1 MRNRVY
7 FNVREKN
14 LSVLDYKTNK
24 VTKKVT
30 QAYLTNAMFVVRKSG
45 NKRVREEGRKNVHA
59 FVNGIIQPKLVKG
72 SMPQHEVCR
81 VRYDPYTMDCF
92 HYERIVNGKSKW
104 LPVDKHWIGKVYL
117 NVVNGKPIILAD
129 IDKLLNDDTNLLND
143 DTNLLNDD
151 TSYLIASNI
160 QKALKK
166 SSGHNTVDQI
176 FLRRK
181 RKIIENK
188 NKIIDKTI
196 AI

>member
-24 VTKKVT
+24 VIKKVT
-30 QAYLTNAMFVVRKSG
+30 QAYLTNALFVVRKSG
-45 NKRVREEGRKNVHA
+45 QKRVREEGRKNVHA
-59 FVNGIIQPKLVKG
+59 FVNGIIQPKLDDA
-72 SMPQHEVCR
+72 MPQHEVCR
-81 VRYDPYTMDCF
+81 VRYDPYTMDYF
-92 HYERIVNGKSKW
+92 HYERIVNGKPKW
-104 LPVDKHWIGKVYL
+104 LPVSQCWIGKVYL
-117 NVVNGKPIILAD
+117 NIVNGKPIIHAD
-129 IDKLLNDDTNLLND
+129 IDNISSVLNLSKLPK
-143 DTNLLNDD
+143 
-151 TSYLIASNI
+151 TSLVA
-160 QKALKK
+160 A
-166 SSGHNTVDQI
+166 T

>member
-30 QAYLTNAMFVVRKSG
+30 QAYLTNALFVVRKSG

-59 FVNGIIQPKLVKG
+59 FVNGIIQPKLDDV
-72 SMPQHEVCR
+72 MPQHEVCR

-117 NVVNGKPIILAD
+117 NVVNGKPIIHAD
-129 IDKLLNDDTNLLND
+129 IDKLADTKDDKSSDTNV
-143 DTNLLNDD
+143 
-151 TSYLIASNI
+151 LIASNI
-160 QKALKK
+160 EKALKEF
-166 SSGHNTVDQI
+166 SGHSKVDQT

>member
-24 VTKKVT
+24 VTRKLSQV
-30 QAYLTNAMFVVRKSG
+30 YLTNAMFVVRKSG

-59 FVNGIIQPKLVKG
+59 FVNGIIQNIFPNNEEFFYHSHK
-72 SMPQHEVCR
+72 

-92 HYERIVNGKSKW
+92 HYERIVRGKSRW
-104 LPVDKHWIGKVYL
+104 LPVDKHWIGRVWIY
-117 NVVNGKPIILAD
+117 VENGKPVMYAD
-129 IDKLLNDDTNLLND
+129 IDKLGGTNDDKSI
-143 DTNLLNDD
+143 DTN
-151 TSYLIASNI
+151 YLIASNI
-160 QKALKK
+160 EKALKEF
-166 SSGHNTVDQI
+166 SGHNTVDQT

>member
-24 VTKKVT
+24 VTRKVS
-30 QAYLTNAMFVVRKSG
+30 QVYLTNAMFVVRKSG

-59 FVNGIIQPKLVKG
+59 FVNGIIQPKLPKG
-72 SMPQHEVCR
+72 AMPFFVCHK

-92 HYERIVNGKSKW
+92 HYERIVNGKSRW
-104 LPVDKHWIGKVYL
+104 LPIDKHWIGQVFIYVEK
-117 NVVNGKPIILAD
+117 GKPVMYAD
-129 IDKLLNDDTNLLND
+129 IDKLADTNNDDKSI
-143 DTNLLNDD
+143 DTNDAVMVVEGD
-151 TSYLIASNI
+151 SF
-160 QKALKK
+160 QKA
-166 SSGHNTVDQI
+166 I
-176 FLRRK
+176 FPKGQVQFSFLNKK

>member
-24 VTKKVT
+24 VTRKVS
-30 QAYLTNAMFVVRKSG
+30 QVYLTNAMFVVRKSG

-59 FVNGIIQPKLVKG
+59 FVNGIIQNRLPNNQELFYNSHK
-72 SMPQHEVCR
+72 

-92 HYERIVNGKSKW
+92 HYERIVNGKSRW
-104 LPVDKHWIGKVYL
+104 LPVDKHWIGRVWIY
-117 NVVNGKPIILAD
+117 VENGKPNMYAD
-129 IDKLLNDDTNLLND
+129 IDKLLNDDTNLLNG
-143 DTNLLNDD
+143 DTNERLMVIEGG
-151 TSYLIASNI
+151 SY
-160 QKALKK
+160 QKA
-166 SSGHNTVDQI
+166 I
-176 FLRRK
+176 FPKGQVQFSFLNKK

-188 NKIIDKTI
+188 NKINKKTI

>member
-1 MRNRVY
+1 MRNRIY

-24 VTKKVT
+24 VIKKVT
-30 QAYLTNAMFVVRKSG
+30 QAYLTNALFVVRKSG

-59 FVNGIIQPKLVKG
+59 FVNGIIQPKLDDA
-72 SMPQHEVCR
+72 MPQHEVCR
-81 VRYDPYTMDCF
+81 VRYDPYTMDYF
-92 HYERIVNGKSKW
+92 HYERIVNGKPKW
-104 LPVDKHWIGKVYL
+104 LPVSQCWIGKVYL
-117 NVVNGKPIILAD
+117 NIVNGKPIIHAD
-129 IDKLLNDDTNLLND
+129 IDNISSVPNLPKLPK
-143 DTNLLNDD
+143 
-151 TSYLIASNI
+151 TSL
-160 QKALKK
+160 
-166 SSGHNTVDQI
+166 VDAT

>member
-1 MRNRVY
+1 MRNRIY

-30 QAYLTNAMFVVRKSG
+30 QAYLTNALFVVHKSG

-59 FVNGIIQPKLVKG
+59 FVNGIIQSKPPLNFDG
-72 SMPQHEVCR
+72 YAF
-81 VRYDPYTMDCF
+81 VRYNPYEMDF
-92 HYERIVNGKSKW
+92 FQYRRVINDEPVW
-104 LPVDKHWIGKVYL
+104 LPVDKHWIG
-117 NVVNGKPIILAD
+117 NVWIFVDEGKPNMYAD
-129 IDKLLNDDTNLLND
+129 IDKLADTNND
-143 DTNLLNDD
+143 KSIDTN
-151 TSYLIASNI
+151 YLIASNI
-160 QKALKK
+160 KKALKEF
-166 SSGHNTVDQI
+166 SGHSKVDQT

>member
-24 VTKKVT
+24 VIKKVT
-30 QAYLTNAMFVVRKSG
+30 QAYLTNALFVVRKSG
-45 NKRVREEGRKNVHA
+45 QKRVRKEGRKNVHA
-59 FVNGIIQPKLVKG
+59 FVNGIIQPKLDDA
-72 SMPQHEVCR
+72 MPQHEVCR
-81 VRYDPYTMDCF
+81 VRYDPYTMDYF
-92 HYERIVNGKSKW
+92 HYERIVNGKPKW
-104 LPVDKHWIGKVYL
+104 LPVSQCWIGKVYL
-117 NVVNGKPIILAD
+117 NIVNGKPIIHAD
-129 IDKLLNDDTNLLND
+129 IDNISSVLNLSKLPK
-143 DTNLLNDD
+143 
-151 TSYLIASNI
+151 TSL
-160 QKALKK
+160 
-166 SSGHNTVDQI
+166 VDAT

>member
-24 VTKKVT
+24 VTRKVS
-30 QAYLTNAMFVVRKSG
+30 QVYLTNAMFVVRKSG

-59 FVNGIIQPKLVKG
+59 FVNGIIQNRLPNNQELFYNAHK
-72 SMPQHEVCR
+72 

-104 LPVDKHWIGKVYL
+104 LPVDKHWIGRVWIYIE
-117 NVVNGKPIILAD
+117 NGKPNMYAD
-129 IDKLLNDDTNLLND
+129 IDKLLNDDTNLLNG
-143 DTNLLNDD
+143 DTN
-151 TSYLIASNI
+151 YLIASNI
-160 QKALKK
+160 QKALKEF
-166 SSGHNTVDQI
+166 SGHDKVGQA

>member
-24 VTKKVT
+24 VTQKVK
-30 QAYLTNAMFVVRKSG
+30 QVYLTNAMFVVRKSG

-59 FVNGIIQPKLVKG
+59 FVNGIIQNRLPNNQELFYHSHK
-72 SMPQHEVCR
+72 

-92 HYERIVNGKSKW
+92 HYERIINGKSRW
-104 LPVDKHWIGKVYL
+104 LPVDKHWIGRVWIH
-117 NVVNGKPIILAD
+117 VENGKPNMYAD
-129 IDKLLNDDTNLLND
+129 IDKLGDTNDDKLI
-143 DTNLLNDD
+143 DTRYTMPVKMLKFHIPKGSLKGTKLDEEF
-151 TSYLIASNI
+151 
-160 QKALKK
+160 QKFLKK
-166 SSGHNTVDQI
+166 
-176 FLRRK
+176 K

-188 NKIIDKTI
+188 NKIIDKTV

>member
-24 VTKKVT
+24 VTRKVS
-30 QAYLTNAMFVVRKSG
+30 QVYLTNAMFVVRKSG

-59 FVNGIIQPKLVKG
+59 FVNGIIQNRLPNNQDLFYNCH
-72 SMPQHEVCR
+72 S
-81 VRYDPYTMDCF
+81 VRYNPYTMDYF
-92 HYERIVNGKSKW
+92 HYERIVNGKPKW
-104 LPVDKHWIGKVYL
+104 LPVSQHWVG
-117 NVVNGKPIILAD
+117 NVWLYIVNGKPNIYAD
-129 IDKLLNDDTNLLND
+129 IDNISAISNSSKLHK
-143 DTNLLNDD
+143 
-151 TSYLIASNI
+151 TSS
-160 QKALKK
+160 
-166 SSGHNTVDQI
+166 VDQT

-188 NKIIDKTI
+188 NKINKKVV

>member
-24 VTKKVT
+24 VTRKVS
-30 QAYLTNAMFVVRKSG
+30 QVYLTTAMFVVRKSG

-59 FVNGIIQPKLVKG
+59 FVNGIIQNRLPNNQELFYHSHK
-72 SMPQHEVCR
+72 

-92 HYERIVNGKSKW
+92 HYERIVNGKRRW
-104 LPVDKHWIGKVYL
+104 LPVDKHWIGRVWIYIE
-117 NVVNGKPIILAD
+117 NGKPVMHAD
-129 IDKLLNDDTNLLND
+129 IDKLLND

-166 SSGHNTVDQI
+166 SSGHNTVDQT

>member
-24 VTKKVT
+24 VIKKVT
-30 QAYLTNAMFVVRKSG
+30 QAYLTNALFVVRKSG
-45 NKRVREEGRKNVHA
+45 QKRVREEGRKNVHA
-59 FVNGIIQPKLVKG
+59 FVNGIIQPKLDDA
-72 SMPQHEVCR
+72 MPQHEVCR

-92 HYERIVNGKSKW
+92 HYERNVNGKPKW
-104 LPVDKHWIGKVYL
+104 LPVSQCWIGKVYL
-117 NVVNGKPIILAD
+117 NIVNGKPIIHAD
-129 IDKLLNDDTNLLND
+129 IDNMSSVLNLSKLPK
-143 DTNLLNDD
+143 
-151 TSYLIASNI
+151 TSL
-160 QKALKK
+160 
-166 SSGHNTVDQI
+166 VDAT

>member
-14 LSVLDYKTNK
+14 LSVLEYKTNK
-24 VTKKVT
+24 VTQKVK
-30 QAYLTNAMFVVRKSG
+30 QVYLTNAMFVVRKSG

-59 FVNGIIQPKLVKG
+59 FVNGIIQNIFPNNEEFFYHSHK
-72 SMPQHEVCR
+72 

-92 HYERIVNGKSKW
+92 HYERIVRGKSRW
-104 LPVDKHWIGKVYL
+104 LPVDKHWIGRVWIY
-117 NVVNGKPIILAD
+117 VENGKPVMYAD
-129 IDKLLNDDTNLLND
+129 IDKLADTKGDKSSDTNV
-143 DTNLLNDD
+143 
-151 TSYLIASNI
+151 LIASNI
-160 QKALKK
+160 EKALKDF
-166 SSGHNTVDQI
+166 SGHSKINQT

-181 RKIIENK
+181 RKMIENK

>member
-24 VTKKVT
+24 VTRKVS
-30 QAYLTNAMFVVRKSG
+30 QVYLTNAMFVVRKSG

-59 FVNGIIQPKLVKG
+59 FVNGIIQNRLPNNQELFYHSHK
-72 SMPQHEVCR
+72 

-92 HYERIVNGKSKW
+92 HYERIVNGKRRW
-104 LPVDKHWIGKVYL
+104 LPVDKHWIGRVWIYIE
-117 NVVNGKPIILAD
+117 NGKPVMHAD
-129 IDKLLNDDTNLLND
+129 IDKLLTD

-166 SSGHNTVDQI
+166 SSGHSKVDQT

>member
-1 MRNRVY
+1 MRNRIY

-30 QAYLTNAMFVVRKSG
+30 QAYLTNALFVVRKSG

-59 FVNGIIQPKLVKG
+59 FVNGIIQSKPPLNFDG
-72 SMPQHEVCR
+72 YAF
-81 VRYDPYTMDCF
+81 VRYNPYEMDF
-92 HYERIVNGKSKW
+92 FQYRRVINDEPVW
-104 LPVDKHWIGKVYL
+104 LPVDKHWIG
-117 NVVNGKPIILAD
+117 NVWIFVDEGKPNMYAD
-129 IDKLLNDDTNLLND
+129 IDKLADTNND
-143 DTNLLNDD
+143 KSIDTN
-151 TSYLIASNI
+151 YLIASNI
-160 QKALKK
+160 KKALKEF
-166 SSGHNTVDQI
+166 SGHSKVDQT

>member
-30 QAYLTNAMFVVRKSG
+30 QAYLTNALFVVRKSG

-59 FVNGIIQPKLVKG
+59 FVNGIIQSKPPLNFDG
-72 SMPQHEVCR
+72 YAF
-81 VRYDPYTMDCF
+81 VRYNPYEMDF
-92 HYERIVNGKSKW
+92 FQYRRVINDEPVW
-104 LPVDKHWIGKVYL
+104 LPVDKHWIGRVWIYIE
-117 NVVNGKPIILAD
+117 NGKPVMHAD
-129 IDKLLNDDTNLLND
+129 IDKLLND

>member
-30 QAYLTNAMFVVRKSG
+30 QAYLTNALFVVRKSG

-59 FVNGIIQPKLVKG
+59 FVNGIIQPKPPLSFDG
-72 SMPQHEVCR
+72 YAF
-81 VRYDPYTMDCF
+81 VRYNPYEMDF
-92 HYERIVNGKSKW
+92 FQYRRVINDKPVW
-104 LPVDKHWIGKVYL
+104 LPVDKHWIG
-117 NVVNGKPIILAD
+117 NVWIFVDEGKPNMYAD
-129 IDKLLNDDTNLLND
+129 IDKLGDTNDDKLI
-143 DTNLLNDD
+143 DTNERLMVIEGD
-151 TSYLIASNI
+151 SF
-160 QKALKK
+160 QKA
-166 SSGHNTVDQI
+166 I
-176 FLRRK
+176 FPKGQVQFSFLNKK

-188 NKIIDKTI
+188 NKIIKKTI

>member
-24 VTKKVT
+24 VIKKVT
-30 QAYLTNAMFVVRKSG
+30 QAYLTNALFVVRKSG
-45 NKRVREEGRKNVHA
+45 QKRVREEGRKNVHA
-59 FVNGIIQPKLVKG
+59 FVNGIIQPKLDDA
-72 SMPQHEVCR
+72 MPQHEVCR
-81 VRYDPYTMDCF
+81 VRYDPYTMDYF
-92 HYERIVNGKSKW
+92 HYERIVNGKPKW
-104 LPVDKHWIGKVYL
+104 LPVSQCWIGKVYL
-117 NVVNGKPIILAD
+117 NIVNGKPIIHAD
-129 IDKLLNDDTNLLND
+129 IDNISSVLNLSKLPKTC
-143 DTNLLNDD
+143 
-151 TSYLIASNI
+151 S
-160 QKALKK
+160 
-166 SSGHNTVDQI
+166 VDQT

>member
-24 VTKKVT
+24 VTRKVS

-59 FVNGIIQPKLVKG
+59 FVNGIIQNIFPNNQEFFYHSHK
-72 SMPQHEVCR
+72 

-92 HYERIVNGKSKW
+92 HYERIINGKSRW
-104 LPVDKHWIGKVYL
+104 LPVDKHWIGRVWIH
-117 NVVNGKPIILAD
+117 VENGKPNMYAD
-129 IDKLLNDDTNLLND
+129 IDKLGDTNDDKLI
-143 DTNLLNDD
+143 DTRYTMPVKMLKFHIPKGSLKGTKLDEEF
-151 TSYLIASNI
+151 
-160 QKALKK
+160 QKFLKK
-166 SSGHNTVDQI
+166 
-176 FLRRK
+176 K

-188 NKIIDKTI
+188 NKIIDKTV